1 MFDLSLKKYGYQELL
16 IAIILNV
23 FGLIFIQSS
32 LQSNMSILMSQLMIS
47 IISLIFCL
55 VISFLNLKRAL
66 ARYEIFYVFLLMA
79 LLSIII
85 IGTAS
90 GRNST
95 RWIEVPIINAKLQP
109 SEFVKLFFIIYM
121 SKYIEKTGIMI
132 NRFGNLIKVVIFFA
146 IPFVMI
152 LAQPNLSSSLILL
165 FIFISM
171 LFASHLD
178 LKWFIGG
185 GLIVTILIFII
196 YLTAVNGLLYRFPI
210 LKDYQKQ
217 RIVSFFSPTEDDQGT
232 YQQENSIMA
241 IGSGRLFGKGI
252 NNDSTQSVKNGNWLV
267 EEQNDFIFA
276 IVGEEIGFF
285 GSLIIILLYIFLIIS
300 CLFIAGGQREEY
312 KKLICVGIAGWIA
325 TQSFV
330 NLGVATG
337 VLPNTG
343 VPLPFF
349 SQGGSSLL
357 SIYMAMG
364 LIINIKRDVRGR

>member
-1 MFDLSLKKYGYQELL
+1 MFDLNLKNYGYQELVVSIL
-16 IAIILNV
+16 LNV
-23 FGLIFIQSS
+23 FGLVFIQSS
-32 LQSNMSILMSQLMIS
+32 LKTNMSILMSQLMIS

-55 VISFLNLKRAL
+55 TISFLNLKRVL
-66 ARYEIFYVFLLMA
+66 ARYEIFYIFLLLS

-90 GRNST
+90 GRNSI
-95 RWIEVPIINAKLQP
+95 RWIEVPIVNAKLQP
-109 SEFVKLFFIIYM
+109 SEFVKLFFIIFM
-121 SKYIEKTGIMI
+121 AKYIEKIGIMI
-132 NRFGNLIKVVIFFA
+132 NRFGDLLKIIFFFA
-146 IPFVMI
+146 VPFVMI

-171 LFASHLD
+171 LFVSKLK
-178 LKWFIGG
+178 LKWFVGG
-185 GLIVTILIFII
+185 AAAMLIFII
-196 YLTAVNGLLYRFPI
+196 IVYLTAVNGLLYKFPI

-241 IGSGRLFGKGI
+241 IGSGRILGKGI

-276 IVGEEIGFF
+276 VVGEEIGFL
-285 GSLIIILLYIFLIIS
+285 GSFIIILLYIFLIIS
-300 CLFIAGGQREEY
+300 CLFIAGRQREEY
-312 KKLICVGIAGWIA
+312 KKLMCVGIAGWLA

-364 LIINIKRDVRGR
+364 LVINIKREVRV

>member
-1 MFDLSLKKYGYQELL
+1 MFDLNLKNYGYQELVVSIL
-16 IAIILNV
+16 LNV
-23 FGLIFIQSS
+23 FGLVFIQSS
-32 LQSNMSILMSQLMIS
+32 LKTNMSILMSQLMIS

-55 VISFLNLKRAL
+55 VISFLNLKKAL
-66 ARYEIFYVFLLMA
+66 VRYEIFYIFLLIA

-95 RWIEVPIINAKLQP
+95 RWIEVPIVNAKLQP
-109 SEFVKLFFIIYM
+109 SEFVKLFFIIFM
-121 SKYIEKTGIMI
+121 AKYIEKIGIMI
-132 NRFGNLIKVVIFFA
+132 NRFGDLLKIIFFFA
-146 IPFVMI
+146 VPFVMI

-171 LFASHLD
+171 LFVSKLK
-178 LKWFIGG
+178 LKWFVGG
-185 GLIVTILIFII
+185 AAAMLIFII
-196 YLTAVNGLLYRFPI
+196 IVYLTAVNGLLYKFPI

-241 IGSGRLFGKGI
+241 IGSGRILGKGI

-276 IVGEEIGFF
+276 VVGEEIGFL
-285 GSLIIILLYIFLIIS
+285 GSFIIILLYIFLIIS
-300 CLFIAGGQREEY
+300 CLFIAGRQREEY
-312 KKLICVGIAGWIA
+312 KKLICVGIAGWLA

-364 LIINIKRDVRGR
+364 LVINIKREVRV